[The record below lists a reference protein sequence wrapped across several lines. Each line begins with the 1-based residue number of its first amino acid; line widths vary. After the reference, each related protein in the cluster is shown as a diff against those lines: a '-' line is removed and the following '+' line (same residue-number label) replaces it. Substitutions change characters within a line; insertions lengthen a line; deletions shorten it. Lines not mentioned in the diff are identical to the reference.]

1 MKFIKAGDAPD
12 DVPVTLGCVK
22 LGSEPTD
29 VTHGVRTTS
38 SALDGREA
46 HEHGC
51 GSRRVSEYWSES
63 VFGRSVVKNV
73 ETPMSSS
80 AASVDDA
87 FGNTLV
93 VESVDLLHRDL
104 VLKKSGTGAL
114 GVCSLQPGIRRKTQ
128 LRRVVGGHT
137 MFRCYRRAYRA

>member
-1 MKFIKAGDAPD
+1 MKFVKAGDAPD

-22 LGSEPTD
+22 LGSKPTD
-29 VTHGVRTTS
+29 ITHGVRTTS

-51 GSRRVSEYWSES
+51 GSRRVGEYWSES

-93 VESVDLLHRDL
+93 VESVNL
-104 VLKKSGTGAL
+104 VL
-114 GVCSLQPGIRRKTQ
+114 VRR
-128 LRRVVGGHT
+128 
-137 MFRCYRRAYRA
+137 FNF